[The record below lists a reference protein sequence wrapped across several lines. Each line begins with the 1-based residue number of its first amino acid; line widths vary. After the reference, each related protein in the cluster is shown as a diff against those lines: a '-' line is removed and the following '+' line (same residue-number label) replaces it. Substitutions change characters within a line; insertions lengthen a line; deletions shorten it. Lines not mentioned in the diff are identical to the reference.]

1 MKHKFVP
8 LSQTI
13 NGAWG
18 GCESCGVLNTSGLP
32 GCLKDEAAGNFKFVP
47 FNIFLYLTL
56 FVVTNKFYFHIN
68 LNQSSLF
75 DRI

>member
-1 MKHKFVP
+1 MRHKFVPLP

-32 GCLKDEAAGNFKFVP
+32 GCLKDEAAGNFKFK
-47 FNIFLYLTL
+47 YLL
-56 FVVTNKFYFHIN
+56 MFVADTSDARKLI
-68 LNQSSLF
+68 S
-75 DRI
+75 